1 MYREYTHKIET
12 LLREI
17 TGEEDVLLTDGGDHA
32 DLASTV
38 AFALAKKERKNPAQI
53 AADIVAKVAAAPQA
67 AGIEVSAKGPY
78 INFVFGGTYVAE
90 SVRAARHPDY
100 GQLPARTERVI
111 IEHTSANPNG
121 PLHVGH
127 IRNTV
132 IGDTLVRAFRK
143 AGYPVEA
150 QYYLNDMGRQIAI
163 VAWGV
168 KHLHYDRLPGEKGDD
183 FIVRHYVE
191 ANRIAKEKPEI
202 EPEFDE
208 MMEKIEAGDPE
219 TVKLFHDSVETC
231 AEGIQE
237 TLASMNVHHDN
248 FVRET
253 TFLWNGEM
261 QKVLDRVQALPE
273 AQHDGQM
280 MYLDLSAEG
289 FGNRYVL
296 RRSNGTSVY
305 AARDLAFHL
314 WKNSRCDRSIDVL
327 GADHKLIGAQL
338 QTTLKLIGERPPEIV
353 HFEFVSLPEGSMTT
367 RGGVFITAD
376 ELVAETKK
384 RAMEEVTVRRPELSE
399 AEREKIANAV
409 AVGAVRYDIVKVS
422 AEKSTVFDWKEALD
436 FERQSAPY
444 VQYAHARAC
453 SILEKA
459 ALEGGFSEE
468 YTFTDPYEIALAKHL
483 ALFPYVVEKVVVEL
497 RPHLLATYVRD
508 LADLFNSFYRFA
520 PVLKAE
526 GSVRN
531 ARLTLVDASRNTLQ
545 EALGVL
551 GIEALASM

>member
-1 MYREYTHKIET
+1 MYREYIQKVEA

-32 DLASTV
+32 DIASTV
-38 AFALAKKERKNPAQI
+38 AFALAKKERKNPAAI
-53 AADIVAKVAAAPQA
+53 AADIVAKISASPDVA
-67 AGIEVSAKGPY
+67 GLSVSAKGPY
-78 INFVFGGTYVAE
+78 INFVFGGDYVAE
-90 SVRAARHPDY
+90 SVRAARSPAY

-111 IEHTSANPNG
+111 LEHTSANPNG

-168 KHLHYDRLPGEKGDD
+168 KNLHYDRLPNEKGDE

-191 ANRIAKEKPEI
+191 ANKIAKEKPEI
-202 EPEFDE
+202 EPEFDQ

-219 TVKLFHDSVETC
+219 TVKLFHDSVDIC
-231 AEGIQE
+231 AEGIKE
-237 TLASMNVHHDN
+237 TLAAMNVHHDK

-261 QKVLDRVQALPE
+261 QKVLARVEELPQAHHEDR
-273 AQHDGQM
+273 M
-280 MYLDLSAEG
+280 MYLDLSEKG
-289 FGNRYVL
+289 FGNKYVL

-314 WKNSRCDRSIDVL
+314 WKNGQCDRSIDVL

-338 QTTLKLIGERPPEIV
+338 QTTLSLIGERPPEIV

-376 ELVAETKK
+376 ELLAETKK
-384 RAMEEVTVRRPELSE
+384 RALEEVTVRRPELSE
-399 AEREKIANAV
+399 TEREKIAEAV

-459 ALEGGFSEE
+459 KAEGGFAES
-468 YTFTDPYEIALAKHL
+468 YSYSDPYEIALAKHI
-483 ALFPYVVEKVVVEL
+483 AQFPYVIEKVVTEL

-508 LADLFNSFYRFA
+508 LADLFNSFYRFV

-526 GSVRN
+526 GQMRD
-531 ARLTLVDASRNTLQ
+531 ARLTLVDAGRNTLSA
-545 EALGVL
+545 ALGVL
-551 GIEALASM
+551 GIEALRSM

>member
-1 MYREYTHKIET
+1 MYREYIHKVEH

-17 TGEEDVLLTDGGDHA
+17 TGENDVLLTDGGDHA
-32 DLASTV
+32 DIASTV
-38 AFALAKKERKNPAQI
+38 AFALAKKERKNPSVI
-53 AADIVAKVAAAPQA
+53 AAEIVAKITEHPDAV
-67 AGIEVSAKGPY
+67 GLDVSAKGPY
-78 INFVFGGTYVAE
+78 INFIFGGDYVAA

-111 IEHTSANPNG
+111 LEHTSANPNG

-132 IGDTLVRAFRK
+132 IGDTLVRVFRK

-168 KHLHYDRLPGEKGDD
+168 KHLHYERQPNEKGDE

-191 ANRIAKEKPEI
+191 ANKIAKEKPEI

-219 TVKLFHDSVETC
+219 TVKLFNDSVDIC
-231 AEGIQE
+231 AEGIKQ
-237 TLASMNVHHDN
+237 TLAAMNVHHDR

-253 TFLWNGEM
+253 TFLWNGDM
-261 QKVLDRVQALPE
+261 QNVLARVEALPE
-273 AQHDGQM
+273 AHHDGQM
-280 MYLDLSAEG
+280 MYLDLSDKG

-314 WKNSRCDRSIDVL
+314 WKNAQCDRSIDVL

-338 QTTLKLIGERPPEIV
+338 QTTLSMIGERPPEIV

-376 ELVAETKK
+376 ELLAETKK
-384 RAMEEVTVRRPELSE
+384 RALEEVTIRRPELGE
-399 AEREKIANAV
+399 TERERIASAV

-444 VQYAHARAC
+444 IQYAHARAC
-453 SILEKA
+453 SILEKSKA
-459 ALEGGFSEE
+459 DGEFSEN

-483 ALFPYVVEKVVVEL
+483 AQFPYVIEKVVVEL

-526 GSVRN
+526 GSVRD
-531 ARLTLVDASRNTLQ
+531 ARLTLVDASRNTLAA
-545 EALGVL
+545 ALDVL
-551 GIEALASM
+551 GIEALESM

>member
-1 MYREYTHKIET
+1 MYREYIQKVET

-32 DLASTV
+32 DIASTV
-38 AFALAKKERKNPAQI
+38 AFALAKKERKNPAAI
-53 AADIVAKVAAAPQA
+53 ATEIVAKVSARPDA
-67 AGIEVSAKGPY
+67 AGLAVSAKGPY
-78 INFVFGGTYVAE
+78 INFVFGGEYVAD
-90 SVRAARHPDY
+90 SVRAARGADY

-111 IEHTSANPNG
+111 LEHTSANPNG

-168 KHLHYDRLPGEKGDD
+168 KNLHYDRLPNEKGDD

-191 ANRIAKEKPEI
+191 ANKIAKAKPEI
-202 EPEFDE
+202 EPEFDV

-219 TVKLFHDSVETC
+219 TVKLFHDSVDIC
-231 AEGIQE
+231 AEGIKE
-237 TLASMNVHHDN
+237 TLASMNVHHDR

-261 QKVLDRVQALPE
+261 QKVMARIEKLPE
-273 AQHDGQM
+273 ANHEDQM
-280 MYLDLSAEG
+280 MYLDLSDKG
-289 FGNRYVL
+289 FGNKYVL

-314 WKNSRCDRSIDVL
+314 WKNGQCDRSIDVL

-338 QTTLKLIGERPPEIV
+338 QATLSLIGERPPEIV

-376 ELVAETKK
+376 ELIAETKK
-384 RAMEEVTVRRPELSE
+384 RALEEVTVRRPELSE
-399 AEREKIANAV
+399 SERLQIASAV
-409 AVGAVRYDIVKVS
+409 AIGAVRYDIVKVS

-459 ALEGGFSEE
+459 KAEGGFAENYS
-468 YTFTDPYEIALAKHL
+468 YTDSYEIALAKHI
-483 ALFPYVVEKVVVEL
+483 AHFPYVIEKVVMEL

-526 GSVRN
+526 GSVRD
-531 ARLTLVDASRNTLQ
+531 ARLTLVDASRNTLAS
-545 EALGVL
+545 ALDVL
-551 GIEALASM
+551 GIEALKSM

>member
-1 MYREYTHKIET
+1 MYREYLQKTT
-12 LLREI
+12 DLLKKA
-17 TGEEDVLLTDGGDHA
+17 TGLDDVLITAGGDHA
-32 DLASTV
+32 DLASTA
-38 AFALAKKERKNPAQI
+38 AFALAKIQKKNPALI
-53 AADIVAKVAAAPQA
+53 AKEITAAMSADPEA
-67 AGIEVSAKGPY
+67 AGMTITCTGPY
-78 INFVFGGTYVAE
+78 INFVFGDAYVAE
-90 SVRAARHPDY
+90 SVRAARRDDY
-100 GQLPARTERVI
+100 GTLPEKTERVI

-150 QYYLNDMGRQIAI
+150 EYYLNDMGRQIAI

-168 KHLHYDRLPGEKGDD
+168 KHLHYERRPNEKGDE

-191 ANRIAKEKPEI
+191 ANRIVKEKPEI
-202 EPEFDE
+202 EAEFDL

-219 TVKLFHDSVETC
+219 TVKLFHDAVAVC

-237 TLASMNVHHDN
+237 TLASMNVKHDV

-253 TFLWNGEM
+253 TFLHDGSM
-261 QKVLDRVQALPE
+261 QNVLDRIEKLPDT
-273 AQHDGQM
+273 QHDAKM
-280 MYLDLSAEG
+280 MYLDLSKEG

-314 WKNSRCDRSIDVL
+314 WKNEHCDRSIDVL

-338 QTTLKLIGERPPEIV
+338 QTTLKLLGERPPEIV

-376 ELVAETKK
+376 ELIAETGK
-384 RAMEEVTVRRPELSE
+384 RALDEVTVRRPELSL
-399 AEREKIANAV
+399 AERERIANAV

-453 SILEKA
+453 SILAKA
-459 ALEGGFSEE
+459 NEAGGFSEN
-468 YTFTDPYEIALAKHL
+468 YTYSDSYELALAKHI
-483 ALFPYVVEKVVVEL
+483 AQFPYIIEKVVTEL

-508 LADLFNSFYRFA
+508 LADLFNSFYRFD

-526 GSVRN
+526 GAVRD
-531 ARLTLVDASRNTLQ
+531 ARLTLVDACRNTLYH
-545 EALGVL
+545 ALDVL
-551 GIEALASM
+551 GIEALESM

>member
-1 MYREYTHKIET
+1 MYREYVHKIEA

-17 TGEEDVLLTDGGDHA
+17 TGEEDVLITDGGDHA
-32 DLASTV
+32 DIASTV
-38 AFALAKKERKNPAQI
+38 AFSLAKKERKNPAAI
-53 AADIVAKVAAAPQA
+53 AAKIAEMAASLPEAKGV
-67 AGIEVSAKGPY
+67 EVSAKGPY
-78 INFVFGGTYVAE
+78 VNFVFGREYAAE
-90 SVRAARHPDY
+90 SVRAALSPKY

-111 IEHTSANPNG
+111 LEHTSANPNG

-127 IRNTV
+127 IRNSV

-191 ANRIAKEKPEI
+191 ANKIMKEKPEI
-202 EPEFDE
+202 EPEFDA
-208 MMEKIEAGDPE
+208 MMEMIEAGDLE
-219 TVKLFHDSVETC
+219 TVRLFHDSVDLC
-231 AEGIQE
+231 VEGILE
-237 TLASMNVHHDN
+237 TLAALNVHHDR

-253 TFLWNGEM
+253 IFLWNGDM
-261 QKVLDRVQALPE
+261 QKVLARVGMLPE
-273 AQHDGQM
+273 AQHDGQLM
-280 MYLDLSAEG
+280 FLDLSG
-289 FGNRYVL
+289 RGIDNRYVL

-314 WKNSRCDRSIDVL
+314 WKNAQCDRSIDVL
-327 GADHKLIGAQL
+327 GADHKLIGSQL
-338 QTTLKLIGERPPEIV
+338 QTTLAMIGERSPEIV
-353 HFEFVSLPEGSMTT
+353 YFEFVSLLEGAMTT

-376 ELVAETKK
+376 ELLAETKK
-384 RAMEEVTVRRPELSE
+384 RALEEITVRRPELNM
-399 AEREKIANAV
+399 ADRERIASAV
-409 AVGAVRYDIVKVS
+409 AVGAVRYDIVQVS
-422 AEKSTVFDWKEALD
+422 AEKSTVFDWKVALD

-459 ALEGGFSEE
+459 KEEGSFAEN
-468 YTFTDPYEIALAKHL
+468 YTFSDPYELALAKHI
-483 ALFPYVVEKVVVEL
+483 ARFPYVIEMVVVEL

-520 PVLKAE
+520 PVLRAE
-526 GSVRN
+526 GSVRD
-531 ARLTLVDASRNTLQ
+531 ARLTLVDASRNTLSA
-545 EALGVL
+545 ALDVL
-551 GIEALASM
+551 GIEALESM

>member
-1 MYREYTHKIET
+1 MYREYIQKTID
-12 LLREI
+12 LLRDV
-17 TGEEDVLLTDGGDHA
+17 TGLDDVMITDGGDHA

-38 AFALAKKERKNPAQI
+38 SFALAKKERKNPAQI
-53 AADIVAKVAAAPQA
+53 AGELVAAISAKPEAKDIQ
-67 AGIEVSAKGPY
+67 VTAKGPY
-78 INFVFGGTYVAE
+78 INFIFCGDYVAD
-90 SVRAARHPDY
+90 SVRAARRADY
-100 GQLPARTERVI
+100 GALPSRTEKVI

-168 KHLHYDRLPGEKGDD
+168 KNLHYDRLPGEKGDE

-191 ANRIAKEKPEI
+191 ANRIAKAKPEI
-202 EPEFDE
+202 EPEFDQL
-208 MMEKIEAGDPE
+208 MEKIEVGDPE
-219 TVKLFHDSVETC
+219 VVKLFYDSVDIC
-231 AEGIQE
+231 ADGIKQ
-237 TLASMNVHHDN
+237 TLSSMNVVHDT

-253 TFLWNGEM
+253 EFLWNGSM
-261 QKVLDRVQALPE
+261 QAVLNRIEKLPMAHHE
-273 AQHDGQM
+273 GQM
-280 MYLDLSAEG
+280 MYLDLSEQG

-314 WKNSRCDRSIDVL
+314 WKNSQCDRSIDVL

-338 QTTLKLIGERPPEIV
+338 QTTLKLIGEQPPEIV

-376 ELVAETKK
+376 QLVAETKK
-384 RAMEEVTVRRPELSE
+384 RAMEEVTIRRPELDE
-399 AEREKIANAV
+399 NERKKIANAV
-409 AVGAVRYDIVKVS
+409 AIGAVRYDIVKVS

-444 VQYAHARAC
+444 ILYAHARAC

-459 ALEGGFSEE
+459 NAEGGFTECYDYS
-468 YTFTDPYEIALAKHL
+468 DSYELALAKHI
-483 ALFPYVVEKVVVEL
+483 AHFPYVLDKVVTEL
-497 RPHLLATYVRD
+497 RPHLLASYVRD

-526 GSVRN
+526 GNVRN
-531 ARLTLVDASRNTLQ
+531 ARLTLVDACRNTLSLT
-545 EALGVL
+545 LGVL
-551 GIEALASM
+551 GIEALESM

>member
-1 MYREYTHKIET
+1 MYREYIHNVEA
-12 LLREI
+12 LLHEV
-17 TGEEDVLLTDGGDHA
+17 TGEEDVLLTDGGEHA
-32 DLASTV
+32 DVASTI
-38 AFALAKKERKNPAQI
+38 AFALAKRDRKSPVLIAREI
-53 AADIVAKVAAAPQA
+53 AAKVSLHPAAA
-67 AGIEVSAKGPY
+67 GMDVSTKGPY
-78 INFVFGGTYVAE
+78 INFVFGGEYVAD
-90 SVRAARHPDY
+90 SVRAARSAEY
-100 GQLPARTERVI
+100 GQLPERTERVI
-111 IEHTSANPNG
+111 LEHTSANPNG

-168 KHLHYDRLPGEKGDD
+168 KNLHYDRLPGEKGDE

-191 ANRIAKEKPEI
+191 ANKIAKERPEI
-202 EPEFDE
+202 EPEFDV

-219 TVKLFHDSVETC
+219 TVQLFHDSVDIC
-231 AEGIQE
+231 AEGIKE
-237 TLASMNVHHDN
+237 TLASLNVHHDV

-253 TFLWNGEM
+253 MFLWNGDM
-261 QKVLDRVQALPE
+261 QKILGKIEALPE
-273 AQHDGQM
+273 TQHDGQM
-280 MYLDLSAEG
+280 MYLDLSGKG

-305 AARDLAFHL
+305 AARDLAFHV
-314 WKNSRCDRSIDVL
+314 WKNAQCDRSIDVL

-338 QTTLKLIGERPPEIV
+338 QTALSMVGERPPEIV
-353 HFEFVSLPEGSMTT
+353 NFEFVSLPEGSMTT

-376 ELVAETKK
+376 ELVQETRK
-384 RAMEEVTVRRPELSE
+384 RAMEEVTARRPELS
-399 AEREKIANAV
+399 ADVREKIATAV
-409 AVGAVRYDIVKVS
+409 AIGAVRYDIVKVS

-459 ALEGGFSEE
+459 RAEGGFVES
-468 YTFTDPYEIALAKHL
+468 YVFSDSYEVMLAKHL
-483 ALFPYVVEKVVVEL
+483 AQFPYVIEKVVAEL

-526 GSVRN
+526 GPVRD
-531 ARLTLVDASRNTLQ
+531 ARLTLVDASRNTLAA
-545 EALGVL
+545 ALGVL
-551 GIEALASM
+551 GIEALDSM

>member
-90 SVRAARHPDY
+90 SVRAARYPDY

>member
-1 MYREYTHKIET
+1 MYREYIEKT
-12 LLREI
+12 IGLLREV
-17 TGEEDVLLTDGGDHA
+17 TGLEDVMITDGGDHA

-38 AFALAKKERKNPAQI
+38 SFALAKTQRKNPAQI
-53 AADIVAKVAAAPQA
+53 AGELVSAISAKPEAK
-67 AGIEVSAKGPY
+67 GIEISAKGPY
-78 INFVFGGTYVAE
+78 INFIFGGDYVAE
-90 SVRAARHPDY
+90 SVRAARSPDY
-100 GQLPARTERVI
+100 GTLNARTEKVI

-168 KHLHYDRLPGEKGDD
+168 KNLHYDRLPGEKGDEY
-183 FIVRHYVE
+183 IVRHYVE
-191 ANRIAKEKPEI
+191 ANRIAKAKPEI
-202 EPEFDE
+202 EPEFDS

-219 TVKLFHDSVETC
+219 TVKLFHDSVDIC
-231 AEGIQE
+231 ADGIKE
-237 TLASMNVHHDN
+237 TLSSMNVVHDK

-253 TFLWNGEM
+253 TFLWNGSM
-261 QKVLDRVQALPE
+261 QDVLNRIEKLPIVHHE
-273 AQHDGQM
+273 GQM
-280 MYLDLSAEG
+280 MYLDLSGEG

-314 WKNSRCDRSIDVL
+314 WKNAQCDRSIDVL

-338 QTTLKLIGERPPEIV
+338 QTTLKLIGEQPPEIV

-376 ELVAETKK
+376 ELIAETTK

-399 AEREKIANAV
+399 EERAKIAAAV
-409 AVGAVRYDIVKVS
+409 SVGAVRYDIVKVS

-444 VQYAHARAC
+444 IQYAHARAC

-459 ALEGGFSEE
+459 RADGGFTECYAYS
-468 YTFTDPYEIALAKHL
+468 DPYELALAKHI
-483 ALFPYVVEKVVVEL
+483 AQFPFVLEKVVVEL

-526 GSVRN
+526 GNVRD
-531 ARLTLVDASRNTLQ
+531 ARLTLVDACRNTLYQ
-545 EALGVL
+545 ALGVL
-551 GIEALASM
+551 GIEALESM

>member
-1 MYREYTHKIET
+1 MYRTYVEKIT
-12 LLREI
+12 KLLQKA
-17 TGEEDVLLTDGGDHA
+17 TGLEDVLITAGGDHA
-32 DLASTV
+32 DLASTA
-38 AFALAKKERKNPAQI
+38 AFALAKKEHKNPALI
-53 AADIVAKVAAAPQA
+53 AADIVAKITAEPEAK
-67 AGIEVSAKGPY
+67 GLEITTKGPY
-78 INFVFGGTYVAE
+78 INFVFGKEYIAEAVA
-90 SVRAARHPDY
+90 AARKSSY
-100 GQLPARTERVI
+100 GTLPKRTEKVI

-143 AGYPVEA
+143 AGYPTEA
-150 QYYLNDMGRQIAI
+150 IYYLNDMGRQIAI

-168 KHLHYDRLPGEKGDD
+168 KNLHYERLANEKGDD

-191 ANRIAKEKPEI
+191 ANKIAKEHPEI
-202 EPEFDE
+202 EPEFDV
-208 MMEKIEAGDPE
+208 MMEKIEANDPE
-219 TVKLFHDSVETC
+219 TVKLFHDSVEIC
-231 AEGIQE
+231 AEGIKE
-237 TLASMNVHHDN
+237 TLHSMNVKHDQ

-253 TFLWNGEM
+253 TFL
-261 QKVLDRVQALPE
+261 
-273 AQHDGQM
+273 HDGSMQNVLSRVEKLPNANHEDKM
-280 MYLDLSAEG
+280 MYLDLSEQG

-376 ELVAETKK
+376 ELIAETKK
-384 RAMEEVTVRRPELSE
+384 RSMEEVTARRPELSE
-399 AEREKIANAV
+399 TEREKIANAV

-422 AEKSTVFDWKEALD
+422 AEKSTVFDWKDALD
-436 FERQSAPY
+436 FEKQSAPY

-459 ALEGGFSEE
+459 KSEGGFKEAYEFS
-468 YTFTDPYEIALAKHL
+468 DSYEIALAKHI
-483 ALFPYVVEKVVVEL
+483 ALFPSIIEKVVVEL
-497 RPHLLATYVRD
+497 RPHLLASYVRD
-508 LADLFNSFYRFA
+508 LADLFNSFYRFT

-526 GSVRN
+526 GTARDS
-531 ARLTLVDASRNTLQ
+531 RLTLVDAARNTLAQ
-545 EALGVL
+545 ALDVL
-551 GIEALASM
+551 GIEALESM

>member
-1 MYREYTHKIET
+1 MYRTYVEKVTKALQEA
-12 LLREI
+12 
-17 TGEEDVLLTDGGDHA
+17 TGLEDVMITDGGDHA

-38 AFALAKKERKNPAQI
+38 AFSLAKQERKNPALI
-53 AADIVAKVAAAPQA
+53 AKDIVEKVSAVLD
-67 AGIEVSAKGPY
+67 GIEVTCKGPY
-78 INFVFGGTYVAE
+78 INFVFGPQFVAD
-90 SVRAARHPDY
+90 SVKEARKPDY
-100 GQLPARTERVI
+100 GKLPDKTEKVV

-143 AGYPVEA
+143 AGYPVQA
-150 QYYLNDMGRQIAI
+150 LYYLNDMGRQIAI

-168 KHLHYDRLPGEKGDD
+168 KNLHYERLPGEKGDD

-202 EPEFDE
+202 EPEFDL

-219 TVKLFHDSVETC
+219 TAKLFYDSVETC
-231 AEGIQE
+231 AEGIKQ
-237 TLASMNVHHDN
+237 TLLSMNVKHDA

-253 TFLWNGEM
+253 TFLHDGSM
-261 QKVLDRVQALPE
+261 QNVLDRIEAMPE
-273 AQHDGQM
+273 TQHDGKM
-280 MYLDLSAEG
+280 MYLDMSKEG

-314 WKNSRCDRSIDVL
+314 YKNTLCDRSIDIL
-327 GADHKLIGAQL
+327 GADHKLIGSQL
-338 QTTLKLIGERPPEIV
+338 QTALKLLNERPPEILT
-353 HFEFVSLPEGSMTT
+353 FEFVSLPEGSMTT

-376 ELVAETKK
+376 ELIAETRK
-384 RAMEEVTVRRPELSE
+384 RALEEVTVRRPELSE

-459 ALEGGFSEE
+459 KEEGGFQECYE
-468 YTFTDPYEIALAKHL
+468 YSDSYETALAKHL
-483 ALFPYVVEKVVVEL
+483 ARFPSVIETVVRDL
-497 RPHLLATYVRD
+497 RPHLLAIYVRD
-508 LADLFNSFYRFA
+508 LADLFNSFYRFDT
-520 PVLKAE
+520 VLKAE
-526 GSVRN
+526 GKVRD
-531 ARLTLVDASRNTLQ
+531 ARLTLVDACRNTLFQ
-545 EALGVL
+545 ALDVL
-551 GIEALASM
+551 GIEALESM

>member
-1 MYREYTHKIET
+1 MYREYLAKTIT
-12 LLREI
+12 LLRAA
-17 TGEEDVLLTDGGDHA
+17 TGLEDVLITDGGDHA
-32 DLASTV
+32 DLASTA
-38 AFALAKKERKNPAQI
+38 AFALAKAEKKNPALIAKDIVEKI
-53 AADIVAKVAAAPQA
+53 AADPNS
-67 AGIEVSAKGPY
+67 AGIEVSCKGPY
-78 INFVFGGTYVAE
+78 INFVFGADYVAE
-90 SVRAARHPDY
+90 SVKAARSETY
-100 GQLPARTERVI
+100 GSLEEKTEKVI

-132 IGDTLVRAFRK
+132 IGDTLVRVFRK

-168 KHLHYDRLPGEKGDD
+168 KNLHYERVEGEKGDE

-191 ANRIAKEKPEI
+191 ANKLLKENPEI
-202 EPEFDE
+202 EAEFDL
-208 MMEKIEAGDPE
+208 MMEKIEAGDE
-219 TVKLFHDSVETC
+219 EVVKLFHDSVDTC
-231 AEGIQE
+231 AEGIKE
-237 TLASMNVHHDN
+237 TLAAMNVKHDR

-253 TFLWNGEM
+253 TFLWDGSM
-261 QKVLDRVQALPE
+261 QEVLDRIEKLPDT
-273 AQHDGQM
+273 QFDGKM
-280 MYLDLSAEG
+280 MYLDLSKEG

-314 WKNSRCDRSIDVL
+314 WKNAQCDRSIDVL
-327 GADHKLIGAQL
+327 GADHKLIGSQL

-353 HFEFVSLPEGSMTT
+353 NFEFVSLPEGSMTT

-376 ELVAETKK
+376 ELIAETKK

-399 AEREKIANAV
+399 EERARIANAV
-409 AVGAVRYDIVKVS
+409 AIGAVRYDIVKVS

-444 VQYAHARAC
+444 AQYAHARAC

-459 ALEGGFSEE
+459 KEEGGFSECFE
-468 YTFTDPYEIALAKHL
+468 YADEHEIALAKHI
-483 ALFPYVVEKVVVEL
+483 AQFPAIVEKVVVEL

-508 LADLFNSFYRFA
+508 LADLFNSFYRFN

-526 GSVRN
+526 GSVRDS
-531 ARLTLVDASRNTLQ
+531 RLTLVDACRNTLYQ
-545 EALGVL
+545 ALDVL
-551 GIEALASM
+551 GIEALESM

>member
-90 SVRAARHPDY
+90 SVRAARYPDY

-468 YTFTDPYEIALAKHL
+468 YTFTAPYEIALAKHL

>member
-1 MYREYTHKIET
+1 MYREYIEKT
-12 LLREI
+12 IGLLREV
-17 TGEEDVLLTDGGDHA
+17 TGLEDVMITDGGDHA

-38 AFALAKKERKNPAQI
+38 SFALAKTQRKNPAQI
-53 AADIVAKVAAAPQA
+53 AGELVAAISARPDA
-67 AGIEVSAKGPY
+67 KGIEVSAKGPY
-78 INFVFGGTYVAE
+78 INFVFGGEYVAE
-90 SVRAARHPDY
+90 SVRAARSPDY
-100 GQLPARTERVI
+100 GTLPVRNEKVI

-168 KHLHYDRLPGEKGDD
+168 KNLHYDRLPGEKGDEY
-183 FIVRHYVE
+183 IVRHYVE
-191 ANRIAKEKPEI
+191 ANRIAKAKPEI
-202 EPEFDE
+202 EPEFDS

-219 TVKLFHDSVETC
+219 TVKLFHDSVDIC
-231 AEGIQE
+231 ADGIKE
-237 TLASMNVHHDN
+237 TLSSMNVVHDK

-253 TFLWNGEM
+253 TFLWNGSM
-261 QKVLDRVQALPE
+261 QDVLNRIEKLPIVHHE
-273 AQHDGQM
+273 GQM
-280 MYLDLSAEG
+280 MYLDLSGEG

-314 WKNSRCDRSIDVL
+314 WKNAQCDRSIDVL

-338 QTTLKLIGERPPEIV
+338 QTTLKLIGEQPPEIV

-376 ELVAETKK
+376 ELIAETTK

-399 AEREKIANAV
+399 EERAKIAAAV
-409 AVGAVRYDIVKVS
+409 SVGAVRYDIVKVS

-444 VQYAHARAC
+444 IQYAHARAC

-459 ALEGGFSEE
+459 RADGGFTECYAYS
-468 YTFTDPYEIALAKHL
+468 DPYELALAKHI
-483 ALFPYVVEKVVVEL
+483 AQFPFVLEKVVVEL

-526 GSVRN
+526 GNVRD
-531 ARLTLVDASRNTLQ
+531 ARLTLVDACRNTLYQ
-545 EALGVL
+545 ALGVL
-551 GIEALASM
+551 GIEALESM

>member
-1 MYREYTHKIET
+1 MYRNYIEKIT
-12 LLREI
+12 SLLKNA
-17 TGEEDVLLTDGGDHA
+17 TGIDDVLLTDGGDHA
-32 DLASTV
+32 DIASTV
-38 AFALAKKERKNPAQI
+38 AFALAKRERKNPALI
-53 AADIVAKVAAAPQA
+53 AKDIAEKISAKAAES
-67 AGIEVSAKGPY
+67 GIEVSCTGPY
-78 INFVFGGTYVAE
+78 INFVFGSQFVAE
-90 SVRAARHPDY
+90 AVKAARNPKF
-100 GQLPARTERVI
+100 GTFSPKSEKVI

-143 AGYPVEA
+143 AGFQVDA

-168 KHLHYDRLPGEKGDD
+168 KHLHYERMAGEKGDQ

-191 ANRIAKEKPEI
+191 ANKIAKDNPEI
-202 EPEFDE
+202 EEEFDR

-219 TVKLFHDSVETC
+219 TVTLFHDAVETC
-231 AEGIQE
+231 AEGIKQ
-237 TLASMNVHHDN
+237 TLSSMNVTHDR

-253 TFLWNGEM
+253 TFLRNGSM
-261 QKVLDRVQALPE
+261 QEVLSRIETLPNVRHE
-273 AQHDGQM
+273 NQM
-280 MYLDLSAEG
+280 MYLDLTNQG
-289 FGNRYVL
+289 FSNKYVL

-305 AARDLAFHL
+305 ASRDLAFHL
-314 WKNSRCDRSIDVL
+314 WKNTQCERSIDIL

-338 QTTLKLIGERPPEIV
+338 QATLSLIGERPPEIV
-353 HFEFVSLPEGSMTT
+353 TFEFVSLPEGSMST
-367 RGGVFITAD
+367 RGGVFISAD
-376 ELVAETKK
+376 ELIAETKK
-384 RAMEEVTVRRPELSE
+384 RAFDEVSARRPELSE
-399 AEREKIANAV
+399 DARRKIANAV

-444 VQYAHARAC
+444 IQYAHARAC

-459 ALEGGFSEE
+459 KEEGGFKENYE
-468 YTFTDPYEIALAKHL
+468 YSDTYEIAVAKHL
-483 ALFPYVVEKVVVEL
+483 SRFPSVIEKVVTEL

-508 LADLFNSFYRFA
+508 LADLFNSFYRFD

-526 GSVRN
+526 GKIRD
-531 ARLTLVDASRNTLQ
+531 ARLTLVDACRNTLFL
-545 EALGVL
+545 ALDVL
-551 GIEALASM
+551 GIEALESM